1 MYIYFIFNLFFFV
14 SVFKWLGYLDQLAK
28 PNPVMCPNSCQRKF
42 GGSNRKYHLK
52 NHLLK
57 ECGIIVK
64 CSICSKQFG
73 HLKSLRY
80 HMGVAHKII
89 F

>member
-1 MYIYFIFNLFFFV
+1 MKIFSFI
-14 SVFKWLGYLDQLAK
+14 SVQKWLGYLDELSK
-28 PNPVMCPNSCQRKF
+28 HDPVKCPNNCQRKF

-57 ECGIIVK
+57 ECGVK
-64 CSICSKQFG
+64 IKCPMCSKQFG
-73 HLKSLRY
+73 HVKSLRY
-80 HMGVAHKII
+80 HMGVAHETI